1 MITILYSIVSD
12 LSSMIDFGF
21 SPSLGHNVNAEM
33 IYSSAYYSIDRPLT
47 RVLF

>member
-47 RVLF
+47 